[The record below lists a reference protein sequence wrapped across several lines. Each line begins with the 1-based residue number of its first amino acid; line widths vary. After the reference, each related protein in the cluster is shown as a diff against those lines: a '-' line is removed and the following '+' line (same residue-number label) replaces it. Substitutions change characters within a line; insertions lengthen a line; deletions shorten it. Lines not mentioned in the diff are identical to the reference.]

1 MSSWYQSRSGSTTP
15 WVLRGIVQRRN
26 TMDRIEIDS
35 EELAERKASERII
48 DSIVEARA
56 ATDELRDY
64 VACNGDGGDTAVKT
78 VMRLSEEHY
87 KAMDGIEGLVDVG
100 ATCVVPGSEPAESM
114 RSATNHAREQA
125 TIIGADM
132 GSGKTLASLLDAYVE
147 TTEGVCA
154 AAESAAATA
163 AI

>member
-1 MSSWYQSRSGSTTP
+1 
-15 WVLRGIVQRRN
+15 
-26 TMDRIEIDS
+26 MDRIEIDS

-48 DSIVEARA
+48 DSIGEARA
-56 ATDELRDY
+56 ATNELRDY

-87 KAMDGIEGLVDVG
+87 RAMDGIEGLVDVG
-100 ATCVVPGSEPAESM
+100 ATCVVPGSKPSESM
-114 RSATNHAREQA
+114 RSATNHAKEQA

-132 GSGKTLASLLDAYVE
+132 GSGKTFASLLDAYVE
-147 TTEGVCA
+147 TTEGVCDAAEA
-154 AAESAAATA
+154 AAAMA